1 MTARP
6 IDPDSRRRPVHA
18 AIAQISVLVLL
29 LVLMVIVPMVSAA
42 ENNITSSDNKDIII
56 KVSNMA
62 EGDFVLMG
70 DIAMPVYSIE
80 ILGKIVSQNG
90 IRTLQITNGIDEK
103 KCSVNN
109 DGKNSFS
116 CDLPVYRNTTNF
128 TLTVTDNQ
136 GNRAIKNQ
144 NFTPY
149 FGLPP
154 PDIIFVH
161 GVVLDSKGNPVPDA
175 VLTFETN
182 TDDNQLVLVNTT
194 TDDEGK
200 YSMEKTFGFHQKITV
215 QKAGYRTLVQEESFE
230 MYGHDINFTL
240 HPQGNPESGLNFFG
254 PVAALVILAMAAS
267 LRKDGL

>member
-6 IDPDSRRRPVHA
+6 IDPESRRRPVYA
-18 AIAQISVLVLL
+18 AVALVSAIALL
-29 LVLMVIVPMVSAA
+29 LVLMAIVPMVSAA

-56 KVSNMA
+56 KVSNIA

-70 DIAMPVYSIE
+70 DVAMPEYSIE

-103 KCSVNN
+103 KCSVDN
-109 DGKNSFS
+109 DGKNYFLMY
-116 CDLPVYRNTTNF
+116 LPVYRNTTNF

-154 PDIIFVH
+154 Q
-161 GVVLDSKGNPVPDA
+161 
-175 VLTFETN
+175 T
-182 TDDNQLVLVNTT
+182 
-194 TDDEGK
+194 
-200 YSMEKTFGFHQKITV
+200 
-215 QKAGYRTLVQEESFE
+215 
-230 MYGHDINFTL
+230 
-240 HPQGNPESGLNFFG
+240 
-254 PVAALVILAMAAS
+254 
-267 LRKDGL
+267 